1 MTLSFINYAILVDF
15 HLANPKLAQDTHIL
29 VLWSALASAAFMGV
43 QILFPNSILLSL
55 GRGFTM
61 ILQGAWWHIIGH
73 ILFDGMCIYLTY
85 TNYIYLLIFYLL
97 IYLLVYIW

>member
-1 MTLSFINYAILVDF
+1 MTLSFVNYAILVDF

-43 QILFPNSILLSL
+43 QILYPNSILLSL

-73 ILFDGMCIYLTY
+73 ILFDG
-85 TNYIYLLIFYLL
+85 
-97 IYLLVYIW
+97 